1 MLLPVLIFGFVSLV
15 TLGAAVV
22 VVTNK
27 NILHSAFY
35 LILAFVGV
43 AAVYVLLEAP
53 FIAVVQVLV
62 YIGAIAILI
71 VFAIMLTRR
80 LMSKDMEQ
88 QNSQWIPSTL
98 GALALFL
105 VLAWITYTAGWPV
118 HEGAVPAEILAQ
130 RLGSMGI
137 ECEAAEL
144 VAALH
149 DAEAWAAES
158 GGAVC
163 VVGSLFLAGA
173 VRESRGEL

>member
-1 MLLPVLIFGFVSLV
+1 MLLPVLIFGFASLV
-15 TLGAAVV
+15 TLGAAVA

-27 NILHSAFY
+27 NILHSAYY

-43 AAVYVLLEAP
+43 AAIYVMLEAP

-88 QNSQWIPSTL
+88 QNKQWIPSAL

-105 VLAWITYTAGWPV
+105 VLGWIVYTAGWPV
-118 HEGAVPAEILAQ
+118 HEGAMPADPISQLGQDLLTTYLVPFEIVSVL
-130 RLGSMGI
+130 L
-137 ECEAAEL
+137 L
-144 VAALH
+144 AALVGAILIGRER
-149 DAEAWAAES
+149 DIRSAE
-158 GGAVC
+158 
-163 VVGSLFLAGA
+163 
-173 VRESRGEL
+173 